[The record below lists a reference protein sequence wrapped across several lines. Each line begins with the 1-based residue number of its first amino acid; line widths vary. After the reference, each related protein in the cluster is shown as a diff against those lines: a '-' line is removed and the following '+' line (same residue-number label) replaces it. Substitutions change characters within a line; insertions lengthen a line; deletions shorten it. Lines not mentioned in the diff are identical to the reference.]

1 MSNHCRHCDRCRD
14 IWLGAHTNAKGATWP
29 DRCCPAC
36 AEAERI
42 AAAMNAT
49 AQHWAAKHR
58 ANGSHV
64 AAAFA
69 DMASVAARIARG
81 EA

>member
-36 AEAERI
+36 AEAERL
-42 AAAMNAT
+42 AAEYE
-49 AQHWAAKHR
+49 HR
-58 ANGSHV
+58 AQMKRTSAEAWGLV
-64 AAAFA
+64 T
-69 DMASVAARIARG
+69 AARIARG